1 VCSSLQP
8 IPCRQTPGLL
18 LLSLW
23 DGQSNGVCD
32 LIVAEQFFFSSL
44 SQVRQRGPLLE
55 RKSGGG
61 IQLVDSASRVG
72 ERLWNSVIS

>member
-1 VCSSLQP
+1 
-8 IPCRQTPGLL
+8 
-18 LLSLW
+18 
-23 DGQSNGVCD
+23 VCD

-44 SQVRQRGPLLE
+44 SQVRQPGPLLE